1 MDLNIVLKN
10 SELTYEQQFSL
21 TTQRDAANKS
31 TKEQLVEALI
41 STTKLLMIK
50 DNMLKQYMNNDLS
63 NGL

>member
-1 MDLNIVLKN
+1 MDLNKVLKN

-21 TTQRDAANKS
+21 TTQRDAANKA

-50 DNMLKQYMNNDLS
+50 DNMLKQYLNNDLS